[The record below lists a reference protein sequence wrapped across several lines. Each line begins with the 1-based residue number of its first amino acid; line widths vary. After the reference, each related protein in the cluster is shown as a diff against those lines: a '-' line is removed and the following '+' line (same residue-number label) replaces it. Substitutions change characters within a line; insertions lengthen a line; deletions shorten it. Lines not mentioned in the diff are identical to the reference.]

1 MNKRTYTVFI
11 SLIVALG
18 GFLLGFDSAVISG
31 ATPFYRE
38 TFGLNSGSM
47 LIGFSVSSLILGA
60 IFGNIIAGSLAD
72 RFGRRKILMVTAIL
86 FSLSAVS
93 SALANDIITFLFARI
108 VGGIGVGMAILVAP
122 MYIAEIAPRK
132 MRGTLVTFNQ
142 LNIVLGISIAYFSN
156 YYFQQT
162 IADFDLKWRL
172 MLGVEAVPAMLYFLL
187 LFFVPRSPR
196 WLMQKGRETEAL
208 QVLARIHGVNEAQ
221 NEHREINA
229 SLNEERNKE
238 KARWAEVFSKRMK
251 TVLIIGF
258 GIAFFQQITG
268 INAIFY
274 YAPMIFEMAGGG
286 KDAAFMQAAILG
298 VTNVV
303 MTVVAMLLIDTLGR
317 KPLLYIG
324 ATGIAISLAIVGFS
338 FMNAKYTIDETSM
351 SALMAEVSS
360 APAAHVVN
368 LEKLD
373 ELKGIAFTNEVQFFS
388 QVKATIGQDTY
399 NSYKETVLK
408 HSISISSIWVLI
420 GLLMFVA
427 SFAISMGPVMWALL
441 SEIFPNKLRGLAI
454 SIMGFWN
461 SIVSFS
467 VATVFPV
474 QLENLGSSTTY
485 LIYSAFGLLSLF
497 FVWKYVPETRGKSLE
512 ELEVFLTGEKQGQKA
527 SHAAQG
533 GVAIAGNLNKE
544 E

>member
-1 MNKRTYTVFI
+1 MIKQQLFTVQA

-38 TFGLNSGSM
+38 TFGMDSGSI

-60 IFGNIIAGSLAD
+60 IMGNIIAGKLAD
-72 RFGRRKILMVTAIL
+72 RFGRRKILMATAML
-86 FSLSAVS
+86 FTISAIT
-93 SALANDIITFLFARI
+93 SALANDIVTFLVARV
-108 VGGIGVGMAILVAP
+108 VGGFGVGMAILVAP

-132 MRGTLVTFNQ
+132 LRGTLVTFNQ

-162 IADFDLKWRL
+162 IADPDVKWRI
-172 MLGVEAVPAMLYFLL
+172 MLGVEAVPAVIYLGL
-187 LFFVPRSPR
+187 LFTVPRSPR
-196 WLMQKGRETEAL
+196 WLMQKGMDDEAMK
-208 QVLARIHGVNEAQ
+208 VLVKIHGQAQSDIEYKEIDRSLKEEVN
-221 NEHREINA
+221 RD
-229 SLNEERNKE
+229 
-238 KARWAEVFSKRMK
+238 KARWSDVFTTRMK

-286 KDAAFMQAAILG
+286 KDAAFLQAAILG

-303 MTVVAMLLIDTLGR
+303 MTVVAMFLIDSLGR

-324 ATGIAISLAIVGFS
+324 AAGICISLAIVGFS
-338 FMNAKYTIDETSM
+338 FKNAEYNIDQTTMQSLLEEVLDMET
-351 SALMAEVSS
+351 
-360 APAAHVVN
+360 APVHFAN
-368 LEKLD
+368 IEKLT
-373 ELKGIAFTNEVQFFS
+373 ELEGRIFENEVAFFAL
-388 QVKATIGQDTY
+388 VKEIVGQDTY
-399 NSYKETVLK
+399 NSFKEIILK
-408 HSISISSIWVLI
+408 HSIAINGVWVLI
-420 GLLMFVA
+420 GLIMFVA
-427 SFAISMGPVMWALL
+427 SFAISLGPVMWTLL

-467 VATVFPV
+467 VATVFPA
-474 QLENLGSSTTY
+474 QLEFMGSGNTY
-485 LIYSAFGLLSLF
+485 LIYSFFGLLTLI
-497 FVWKYVPETRGKSLE
+497 FVWRFVPETKGKSLE
-512 ELEVFLTGEKQGQKA
+512 ELESKLIKQ
-527 SHAAQG
+527 
-533 GVAIAGNLNKE
+533 
-544 E
+544 

>member
-1 MNKRTYTVFI
+1 MNKKTYTVFI

-60 IFGNIIAGSLAD
+60 IFGNIIAGGLAD
-72 RFGRRKILMVTAIL
+72 RYGRRKILMFTAML
-86 FSLSAVS
+86 FTVSAI
-93 SALANDIITFLFARI
+93 ATAFAFDIISFLIARVI
-108 VGGIGVGMAILVAP
+108 GGVGVGMAILVAP

-132 MRGTLVTFNQ
+132 LRGTLVTFNQ

-156 YYFQQT
+156 YFFQQV
-162 IADFDLKWRL
+162 IADFDLKWRV
-172 MLGVEAVPAMLYFLL
+172 MLGVEAIPAVLYLVL

-196 WLMQKGRETEAL
+196 WLMQKGRDTEAMSVL
-208 QVLARIHGVNEAQ
+208 QKIHGHFEASNEFS
-221 NEHREINA
+221 EISRN
-229 SLNEERNKE
+229 LNEERTRE
-238 KARWAEVFSKRMK
+238 KGSWADVFSKRMK
-251 TVLIIGF
+251 KVLIIGF

-303 MTVVAMLLIDTLGR
+303 MTVVAMMLIDSLGR

-324 ATGIAISLAIVGFS
+324 ATGICISLAIVGFS
-338 FMNAKYTIDETSM
+338 FMNAKYNIDDASM
-351 SALMAEVSS
+351 GALMTEVS
-360 APAAHVVN
+360 AANPVHIEN
-368 LEKLD
+368 IAQLD
-373 ELKGIAFTNEVQFFS
+373 GLKGQIFTSETHFFA
-388 QVKATIGQDTY
+388 QVKQAVGQDTY
-399 NSYKETVLK
+399 NSYKEVILK
-408 HSISISSIWVLI
+408 QSITINSVWVLI

-467 VATVFPV
+467 VATIFPV

-485 LIYSAFGLLSLF
+485 FIYSFFGLLSLF
-497 FVWKYVPETRGKSLE
+497 FIWRFIPETRGKSLE
-512 ELEVFLTGEKQGQKA
+512 ELEATLIGKEA
-527 SHAAQG
+527 SHKRETGGMVAEAQY
-533 GVAIAGNLNKE
+533 LNRKE
-544 E
+544 

>member
-1 MNKRTYTVFI
+1 
-11 SLIVALG
+11 
-18 GFLLGFDSAVISG
+18 
-31 ATPFYRE
+31 
-38 TFGLNSGSM
+38 
-47 LIGFSVSSLILGA
+47 
-60 IFGNIIAGSLAD
+60 
-72 RFGRRKILMVTAIL
+72 
-86 FSLSAVS
+86 
-93 SALANDIITFLFARI
+93 
-108 VGGIGVGMAILVAP
+108 
-122 MYIAEIAPRK
+122 
-132 MRGTLVTFNQ
+132 
-142 LNIVLGISIAYFSN
+142 
-156 YYFQQT
+156 
-162 IADFDLKWRL
+162 
-172 MLGVEAVPAMLYFLL
+172 LGVEAVPALMYFGL

-196 WLMQKGRETEAL
+196 WLMQKGREAEAL
-208 QVLARIHGVNEAQ
+208 TVLARIHGKEEAI

-229 SLNEERNKE
+229 SLNEEQNKE
-238 KARWAEVFSKRMK
+238 KATWAEVFSKRMK

-324 ATGIAISLAIVGFS
+324 ATGIAVSLAIVGFS
-338 FMNAKYTIDETSM
+338 FMNARYTIDENSM
-351 SALMAEVSS
+351 TALMTEVAS
-360 APAAHVVN
+360 ATPEHLVN

-373 ELKGIAFTNEVQFFS
+373 QLSGVAFTNEVHFFS
-388 QVKATIGQDTY
+388 QVKSVVGQDTY
-399 NSYKETVLK
+399 NSYKEIVLK
-408 HSISISSIWVLI
+408 HSISINSVWILI

-441 SEIFPNKLRGLAI
+441 SEIFPNKLRGIAI
-454 SIMGFWN
+454 SVMGFWN

-485 LIYSAFGLLSLF
+485 LIYSGFGLLSLF
-497 FVWKYVPETRGKSLE
+497 FVWRFVPETRGKSLE
-512 ELEVFLTGEKQGQKA
+512 ELEATLTGKDSRQQKSVA
-527 SHAAQG
+527 GSGSVAVAA
-533 GVAIAGNLNKE
+533 NLNKQE
-544 E
+544 

>member
-1 MNKRTYTVFI
+1 MNKKTFTVFI

-60 IFGNIIAGSLAD
+60 ILGNIMAGRLAD
-72 RFGRRKILMVTAIL
+72 RFGRRKILMVTALL
-86 FSLSAVS
+86 FTVSAIATAFSFDIVS
-93 SALANDIITFLFARI
+93 FLIARI
-108 VGGIGVGMAILVAP
+108 VGGLGVGMAILIAP
-122 MYIAEIAPRK
+122 MYIAEIAPRHL
-132 MRGTLVTFNQ
+132 RGTLVTFNQ

-162 IADFDLKWRL
+162 IADYDLKWRM
-172 MLGVEAVPAMLYFLL
+172 MLGIEAVPAMLYFLL

-196 WLMQKGRETEAL
+196 WLMQKGKKDEAL
-208 QVLARIHGVNEAQ
+208 KILEKIHGKPQSVVEFNE
-221 NEHREINA
+221 IDL
-229 SLNEERNKE
+229 SLKDELNKD
-238 KARWAEVFSKRMK
+238 KAKWSDVFSAKMK

-303 MTVVAMLLIDTLGR
+303 MTVVAMFLIDSLGR

-324 ATGIAISLAIVGFS
+324 AAGICISLAIVGFS
-338 FMNAKYTIDETSM
+338 FHRATYNINEQTME
-351 SALMAEVSS
+351 ALNAEVAQMDVSVFHVENINGL
-360 APAAHVVN
+360 AALQN
-368 LEKLD
+368 QTF
-373 ELKGIAFTNEVQFFS
+373 GNEVEFFNRVKE
-388 QVKATIGQDTY
+388 QVGQDTY
-399 NSYKETVLK
+399 NSFKEIILK
-408 HSISISSIWVLI
+408 HSITINGIWILI

-427 SFAISMGPVMWALL
+427 SFAISMGPVMWTLL

-467 VATVFPV
+467 VATVFPA
-474 QLENLGSSTTY
+474 QLEYMGSGSTY
-485 LIYSAFGLLSLF
+485 LIYSFFGLLTLL
-497 FVWKYVPETRGKSLE
+497 FVWRFVPETKGKSLE
-512 ELEVFLTGEKQGQKA
+512 ELEAKLIK
-527 SHAAQG
+527 
-533 GVAIAGNLNKE
+533 
-544 E
+544 

>member
-1 MNKRTYTVFI
+1 MNKKTYTIFV
-11 SLIVALG
+11 SLVVALG

-60 IFGNIIAGSLAD
+60 ILGNIVAGGLAD
-72 RFGRRKILMVTAIL
+72 RFGRRRVLMFTALL
-86 FSLSAVS
+86 FVASAIFTAFSFDIVS
-93 SALANDIITFLFARI
+93 FIIAR
-108 VGGIGVGMAILVAP
+108 VLGGLGVGMAILIAP

-132 MRGTLVTFNQ
+132 LRGTLVTFNQ

-162 IADFDLKWRL
+162 IADPDFKWRI
-172 MLGVEAVPAMLYFLL
+172 MLGVEAVPAILYFLL

-196 WLMQKGRETEAL
+196 WLIQKGQDTEA
-208 QVLARIHGVNEAQ
+208 QGVLVKIHGKEQSVIEQ
-221 NEHREINA
+221 NEINQSLHNEI
-229 SLNEERNKE
+229 NKE
-238 KARWAEVFSKRMK
+238 KARWADVFSKRMK
-251 TVLIIGF
+251 LVLIIGF

-303 MTVVAMLLIDTLGR
+303 MTVVAMFLIDRLGR

-324 ATGIAISLAIVGFS
+324 AAGICISLAIVGFS
-338 FMNAKYTIDETSM
+338 FNNAKYTIDSKSM
-351 SALMAEVSS
+351 SELTLEVEQMAAAEHHLVNIEKLSQLKGNAFKSEVSFF
-360 APAAHVVN
+360 N
-368 LEKLD
+368 L
-373 ELKGIAFTNEVQFFS
+373 
-388 QVKATIGQDTY
+388 VKQTVGVDTY
-399 NSYKETVLK
+399 NSFKEIILK
-408 HSISISSIWVLI
+408 HSISINPVWVLI
-420 GLLMFVA
+420 GLIMFVA
-427 SFAISMGPVMWALL
+427 SFAISMGPVMWTLL

-467 VATVFPV
+467 VATVFPA
-474 QLENLGSSTTY
+474 QLEYMGSSATY
-485 LIYSAFGLLSLF
+485 FIYSLFGLLTLI
-497 FVWKYVPETRGKSLE
+497 FVWRFVPETKGKSLE
-512 ELEVFLTGEKQGQKA
+512 ELEA
-527 SHAAQG
+527 
-533 GVAIAGNLNKE
+533 NLIK
-544 E
+544 

>member
-1 MNKRTYTVFI
+1 MNKKTYTIFI

-60 IFGNIIAGSLAD
+60 IIGNIIAGKLAD
-72 RFGRRKILMVTAIL
+72 LFGRRRILMFTATL
-86 FSLSAVS
+86 FTI
-93 SALANDIITFLFARI
+93 SALATAFAFDIISFLVARI
-108 VGGIGVGMAILVAP
+108 IGGFGVGMAILVAP
-122 MYIAEIAPRK
+122 MYIAEIAPRHL
-132 MRGTLVTFNQ
+132 RGTLVTFNQ

-162 IADFDLKWRL
+162 IADYDLKWRV
-172 MLGVEAVPAMLYFLL
+172 MLGVEAVPALLYLVFLFL
-187 LFFVPRSPR
+187 VPRSPR
-196 WLMQKGRETEAL
+196 WLMQQNKAEEAIG
-208 QVLARIHGVNEAQ
+208 VLRRIHGQAQ
-221 NEHREINA
+221 AIVEFKEIDH
-229 SLNEERNKE
+229 SLKENINKE
-238 KARWAEVFSKRMK
+238 KARWSEVFSTRMK

-286 KDAAFMQAAILG
+286 KDAAFLQAAILG

-303 MTVVAMLLIDTLGR
+303 MTIVAMFLIDKLGR

-324 ATGIAISLAIVGFS
+324 ATGIFISLAIVGIS
-338 FMNAKYTIDETSM
+338 FQQAKYTIDENSM
-351 SALMAEVSS
+351 KTLVEEVQSMGTT
-360 APAAHVVN
+360 AAHEENVKSLSV
-368 LEKLD
+368 
-373 ELKGIAFTNEVQFFS
+373 LKGKYFSNETEFFS
-388 QVKATIGQDTY
+388 FVKQQVGQDTY
-399 NSYKETVLK
+399 NSFKEIILK
-408 HSISISSIWVLI
+408 HSISINSIWVLI
-420 GLLMFVA
+420 GLIMFVA
-427 SFAISMGPVMWALL
+427 SFAISMGPVMWTLL

-474 QLENLGSSTTY
+474 QLEYLGSSNTY
-485 LIYSAFGLLSLF
+485 LIYSLFGLLTLI
-497 FVWKYVPETRGKSLE
+497 FVWRFIPETKGKSLE
-512 ELEVFLTGEKQGQKA
+512 ELEAKL
-527 SHAAQG
+527 
-533 GVAIAGNLNKE
+533 IN
-544 E
+544 